1 MTKTECGICG
11 GDAVLTTAER
21 EVFVGKRSA
30 VVEDEF
36 FRCLQCEEEFYEPGQ
51 MDAAMKKASNAIRA
65 DLGLLLPEEIE
76 SIRRSLDL
84 SQADFEKLLGVGAKT
99 VVRWEKGTVFQNQ
112 ATDGLLR
119 TLRDV
124 PGVAEYLARRSG
136 VAISVRARRVGVRE
150 ELLRFDQEASELM
163 EQDRYR
169 GDPASP
175 KRYPV
180 ETGYF
185 GRAA

>member
-11 GDAVLTTAER
+11 GDAVLSTQDR

-36 FRCLQCEEEFYEPGQ
+36 FRCERCGEGFYEPGQ
-51 MDAAMKKASNAIRA
+51 MDASMRKASTAIRGEV
-65 DLGLLLPEEIE
+65 GLLLPEEIGA
-76 SIRRSLDL
+76 IRQSLDL
-84 SQADFEKLLGVGAKT
+84 SQAAFETLLGVGAKT

-112 ATDGLLR
+112 ATDELLR

-136 VAISVRARRVGVRE
+136 VEIPIRRRRVRVTEISTR
-150 ELLRFDQEASELM
+150 
-163 EQDRYR
+163 R
-169 GDPASP
+169 G
-175 KRYPV
+175 
-180 ETGYF
+180 
-185 GRAA
+185 